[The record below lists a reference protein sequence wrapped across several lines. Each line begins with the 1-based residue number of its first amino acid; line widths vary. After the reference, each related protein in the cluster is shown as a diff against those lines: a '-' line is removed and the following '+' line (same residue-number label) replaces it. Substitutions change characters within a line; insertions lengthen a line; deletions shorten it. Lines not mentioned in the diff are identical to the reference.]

1 MLKIDLVD
9 LKTMETLDR
18 ILKDEKQVPTNIPV
32 ERLFF
37 FFNIKENKTECLVI
51 DPV

>member
-1 MLKIDLVD
+1 MIPLYPVNDLVD
-9 LKTMETLDR
+9 LKTMETLDH

-37 FFNIKENKTECLVI
+37 LILRKIKQNVL
-51 DPV
+51 